1 MREKYLTLFLLQV
14 GGGGDHL
21 TVPGQDTCHGAVTL
35 HPGTGHVTYATC
47 AVDRPGHVPMSGA
60 GARTR
65 GCPRLCPPRTSTIRS
80 TRRGFHSYILRY
92 RY

>member
-1 MREKYLTLFLLQV
+1 MREKYLALFLLQV
-14 GGGGDHL
+14 GGAGDHL

-60 GARTR
+60 GGQDTGVSETVSTADLNHQVNQE
-65 GCPRLCPPRTSTIRS
+65 RLSFI
-80 TRRGFHSYILRY
+80 HSQV
-92 RY
+92 

>member
-60 GARTR
+60 GGQVVLQKVSSEANPNVRNH
-65 GCPRLCPPRTSTIRS
+65 GEGP
-80 TRRGFHSYILRY
+80 Y
-92 RY
+92 